1 MLLLIYLLNFLSAV
15 LTDSGDPRAFSLK
28 MRPQLISILEN
39 VLAPTREGALW
50 QQRAAALF
58 YVFLVVLIVIGVRTD
73 FTFEFKFVHRE

>member
-1 MLLLIYLLNFLSAV
+1 
-15 LTDSGDPRAFSLK
+15 